1 MSAAVAFDDTAAG
14 YAVPLPT
21 RRPQRPR
28 LVLVPTG
35 AAVRER
41 PAPALRLTRAG
52 RLALTTTVLL
62 VALVAAVVAFTG
74 GAAASGAP
82 LTVTVEQGQTLSQI
96 AAEHMSGSS
105 VATGVAELQ
114 LANGLSSAQV
124 KAGQTIVI
132 PRG

>member
-1 MSAAVAFDDTAAG
+1 MSAVAYDDTAAG

-35 AAVRER
+35 EAVCEAS
-41 PAPALRLTRAG
+41 APALRLTRAG

-62 VALVAAVVAFTG
+62 LALVAAFVGFTG
-74 GAAASGAP
+74 GAAATGAP
-82 LTVTVEQGQTLSQI
+82 LTVTVEQGQTLSQL

-105 VATGVAELQ
+105 IATAVAELQ
-114 LANGLSSAQV
+114 LANGLGSAQV
-124 KAGQTIVI
+124 RAGQTIVI
-132 PRG
+132 PQG